1 MSIRY
6 PIGYGGGGCCSPVQR
21 SWHFG
26 KGFDIMLSEM
36 IQLRTILT
44 TDSDKA
50 NKGVKLTMEILQL
63 GLSSCQD
70 L

>member
-1 MSIRY
+1 
-6 PIGYGGGGCCSPVQR
+6 
-21 SWHFG
+21 
-26 KGFDIMLSEM
+26 MLSEM